1 MPTRSS
7 RRLAGCIVIDLLL
20 APGWFA
26 AGFEYQAGTASFEK
40 AKALVVQDRRGH
52 RAVIGQAEFGV
63 TRAVSDFVGAR
74 LLQKYEVDR
83 AGVLVRGSVLVRG
96 LPTGLAQPEDLV
108 TAIGVALGRLEPAV
122 IRFHEGTMS
131 VTTRDGRCLATFTP
145 ELAFDHCVGGDLVR
159 GAIRAAFQMVEPEHG
174 LLQRNAVPLSYPV
187 QVIAIGKQV
196 TILGLGGAVSPAG
209 FQSPGFQ
216 SKGLIVAP
224 FSNDSGTPPAD
235 VVVQSAVRQ
244 VMKRIR

>member
-26 AGFEYQAGTASFEK
+26 ADFEYQAGTAVFGK

-52 RAVIGQAEFGV
+52 RAVIGQAGFGV

-83 AGVLVRGSVLVRG
+83 AGVLVRG
-96 LPTGLAQPEDLV
+96 LPQGTAQPEDLV
-108 TAIGVALGRLEPAV
+108 TVIGVALGRLEPAAV
-122 IRFHEGTMS
+122 RFQDGTMS
-131 VTTRDGRCLATFTP
+131 VTTRDGRCLATFAADAS
-145 ELAFDHCVGGDLVR
+145 LAFDHCAGGDLVR

-174 LLQRNAVPLSYPV
+174 LLQRNAAPLSYPV

-196 TILGLGGAVSPAG
+196 AILGLGGSVSPAA
-209 FQSPGFQ
+209 FQ
-216 SKGLIVAP
+216 SKGVIVAP
-224 FSNDSGTPPAD
+224 FSNDIAPPPAN
-235 VVVQSAVRQ
+235 VVIQAAVRQ